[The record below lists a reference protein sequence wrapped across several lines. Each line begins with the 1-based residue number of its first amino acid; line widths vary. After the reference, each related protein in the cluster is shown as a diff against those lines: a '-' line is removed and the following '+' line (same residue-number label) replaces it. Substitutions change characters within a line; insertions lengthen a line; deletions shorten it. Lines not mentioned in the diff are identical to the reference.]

1 MSEEELRIQ
10 KLQIEIKELSKS
22 NWRKPSGLTIIIS
35 AITVT
40 ISAYFGFAQY
50 FKQVDQ
56 DNITKIENLERE
68 QDKVKAEKRNA
79 EIEKHNA
86 EIAKSDYELLIQQN
100 EKRDIENEL
109 KLIREQFQKKENQL
123 SRLKKELN
131 GIKSVEEA
139 VNKYSEY
146 ILGYAQ
152 GIIRSPSGQ
161 NKVESIISIEND
173 QDKKAEIENFA
184 FNVTQQAHSKTMKQI
199 LTKKLQ

>member
-22 NWRKPSGLTIIIS
+22 NWRKPAGLTIIIS

-40 ISAYFGFAQY
+40 TSAYFGFAQY

-68 QDKVKAEKRNA
+68 QDKVKAERRSA

-86 EIAKSDYELLIQQN
+86 EIAKSNYELLLQQN
-100 EKRDIENEL
+100 ETRDIANKL
-109 KLIREQFQKKENQL
+109 KLIHEQFREKEKQL
-123 SRLKKELN
+123 SNLKKELN

-139 VNKYSEY
+139 VNKYNDY

-161 NKVESIISIEND
+161 NKMESILGLEND
-173 QDKKAEIENFA
+173 QDKKMEIEKFA
-184 FNVTQQAHSKTMKQI
+184 FNVTQQAHLKTMEEI
-199 LTKKLQ
+199 LGNK